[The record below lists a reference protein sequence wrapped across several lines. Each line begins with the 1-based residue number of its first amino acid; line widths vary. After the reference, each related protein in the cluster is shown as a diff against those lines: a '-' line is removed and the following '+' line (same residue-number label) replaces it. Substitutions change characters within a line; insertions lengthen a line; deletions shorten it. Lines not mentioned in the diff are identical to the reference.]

1 MDSQKWPGWEI
12 PCIGCGAGCRSI
24 DRFCSQC
31 GRPEPAG
38 RAEPRP
44 PLAFSA
50 EQDDDFLRSPTLV
63 VDDEDG
69 NAESATFIAPPPA
82 AGGEPGTFV
91 MPESTRKKRDRTEQ
105 TKAQLAQMLV
115 PGAVFGRRYRI
126 HRFLGAGAMGY
137 VCAATDESIDE
148 MVALKIL
155 SVPIHDEP
163 DAFERFKLELKLARR
178 IRHRNVVQSFDLGF
192 ADGYPFISME
202 YIDADNLLKHLA
214 RQETYAEQAAL
225 SILRQVIRGLRAA
238 HALGIVHRD
247 IKPEN
252 ILVNKDAMAFI
263 TDFGIATS
271 ADLARRR
278 ELAGTPDYM
287 APEQLRMEPV
297 VPASDLYS
305 CGVLLYKMLTGSL
318 PYDGKTLAQIM
329 DAHLR
334 RKPNAIPDTV
344 AVSATTRELIEW
356 MLQKKIDDRPD
367 AEAVLERIDSVLKR
381 ATSRSASQ
389 RVTVLVIEH
398 DAAILAMMKAA
409 MEAEG
414 YRVLATDNARD
425 GVNLAFEQT
434 PALIFLDARVRGGF
448 DLSIQDEASAPQFDQ
463 NLSGADALG
472 FSRILRA
479 DEKLRAVPIVLM
491 TDKTL
496 SNLDRAFHESGVA
509 DVMLKPLTSADVLDA
524 AKRAMPVPS

>member
-1 MDSQKWPGWEI
+1 MDSPKWPGREI
-12 PCIGCGAGCRSI
+12 PCIGCGAGCRPG

-31 GRPEPAG
+31 GRPDPTG
-38 RAEPRP
+38 RADPRP
-44 PLAFSA
+44 LVAPSPTPS
-50 EQDDDFLRSPTLV
+50 DDFLTSPTLV
-63 VDDEDG
+63 VDDED
-69 NAESATFIAPPPA
+69 ASSESATFIAQPPSD
-82 AGGEPGTFV
+82 GGEPGAFAV
-91 MPESTRKKRDRTEQ
+91 AEPARKRRDRTEQ

-214 RQETYAEQAAL
+214 RQETYTEHTAL
-225 SILRQVIRGLRAA
+225 AILRQVIRGLRAA

-271 ADLARRR
+271 ADLVRRR

-287 APEQLRMEPV
+287 APEQLRMEQV

-305 CGVLLYKMLTGSL
+305 CGVLLHRMLTGSL
-318 PYDGKTLAQIM
+318 PYDAKTLTEIM
-329 DAHLR
+329 DAHLH
-334 RKPNAIPDTV
+334 RKPNAIPENL
-344 AVSATTRELIEW
+344 AVSATTRALVEW
-356 MLQKKIDDRPD
+356 MLRKKIEERPD
-367 AEAVLERIDSVLKR
+367 AAAVLEQIDSVLKR
-381 ATSRSASQ
+381 TTSRSASQ

-398 DAAILAMMKAA
+398 DAATLAAMKAA

-414 YRVLATDNARD
+414 YRVIAADNARD

-434 PALIFLDARVRGGF
+434 PALIFLDSRVRGGF
-448 DLSIQDEASAPQFDQ
+448 DLSIQEEASAPQFDQ

-472 FSRILRA
+472 VSRILRA

-496 SNLDRAFHESGVA
+496 SNLDRAFHDSGVA
-509 DVMLKPLTSADVLDA
+509 DVMLKPLTGADILDA
-524 AKRAMPVPS
+524 ARRAMPVM